1 MLTYIHTLISKWRWE
16 KYYPI
21 ISNDN
26 TPLIKR
32 AKLSIGLINKYNAPV
47 LNDYQLSKFSITSYT
62 YDLQTLLMEL
72 EKYTTE
78 FENNSNISPA
88 YKPND
93 VKTIELNRWKKI
105 DNNKPFAD
113 VNLYS
118 GYLIASKY
126 MSKLLKDSNSDN
138 TNSYIFVRCNR
149 VLNMYV
155 MLTMFLGITTY
166 EK

>member
-1 MLTYIHTLISKWRWE
+1 MLTYIHKVISKWRWD
-16 KYYPI
+16 KYYSI

-32 AKLSIGLINKYNAPV
+32 AKLSIGLINKYNVPV

-62 YDLQTLLMEL
+62 YDLQTLLLEL

-78 FENNSNISPA
+78 FENGCNITPA

-93 VKTIELNRWKKI
+93 IKTIELNRWKKI
-105 DNNKPFAD
+105 DNTKPFTD
-113 VNLYS
+113 VNLYT
-118 GYLIASKY
+118 GYLIASKFIY
-126 MSKLLKDSNSDN
+126 RLLKETNSDN
-138 TNSYIFVRCNR
+138 TNSYIFVRCGR

-155 MLTMFLGITTY
+155 MLTMFLGIMAY